1 MTDKALR
8 EEARKAVAELDLAA
22 WERVRVLMLRAG
34 AAETEEAAIER
45 TRASETFLKDIKR
58 MADSV
63 LADDRTVGSNL
74 YGGADS
80 ERDLIRRLLNDES
93 VVTKPGRAG
102 ALGTEY
108 IKASDIA
115 VALNR
120 AFGITGWSIK
130 IKSLRFLETPHR
142 INSMRVP
149 QADGQY
155 WDAVAISVVELKVSG
170 PGGRTCEREDV
181 GVGTAVGGKAQSR
194 TDAAQNAITS
204 AVTTAFKR
212 AARFMGPATG
222 LTLAWS
228 EPLKQELRS
237 KLEAAV
243 SAGDES

>member
-80 ERDLIRRLLNDES
+80 ERDLIRRLLSDES
-93 VVTKPGRAG
+93 VTKAPR
-102 ALGTEY
+102 TEY

-155 WDAVAISVVELKVSG
+155 WDAVAISVVELKVNG

-237 KLEAAV
+237 KLEATV
-243 SAGDES
+243 RAGDES